1 MAIIWL
7 VFLSI
12 GMYPSKQHL
21 IIPVILAWEC
31 THFFQQ
37 CVVCQ
42 CLNFSGLSTSW
53 PTICFEICFE
63 IWQAPRQQYRR
74 GACQISERSGG
85 CGYGS
90 RGFETSRGL
99 ETGVLLEN
107 HRFLWQQSPMPPV
120 AAGSALWW
128 LLVLSVDGV
137 ECYGLGGGCG
147 DDIPHYIKIAVVLIN
162 GFTTLYSLLFVPT
175 DKCYPSIKVFMHVC
189 VKWRDK

>member
-12 GMYPSKQHL
+12 SMYPSKQHL

-42 CLNFSGLSTSW
+42 CLDFSGLSTSW
-53 PTICFEICFE
+53 PTICFEICFG
-63 IWQAPRQQYRR
+63 IWQAPWQQYRR

-90 RGFETSRGL
+90 RGFETSWGL
-99 ETGVLLEN
+99 ETGILLEN
-107 HRFLWQQSPMPPV
+107 HRFLWQQSPMPPVAAGSALFLWQQSPMPPV

-147 DDIPHYIKIAVVLIN
+147 DDIPQYISK
-162 GFTTLYSLLFVPT
+162 
-175 DKCYPSIKVFMHVC
+175 
-189 VKWRDK
+189 